1 MDRIAYL
8 IKYRLKFLFPIVE
21 AISFVVVFV
30 MYFKKRRRAL
40 SKALISGTFSDI
52 DCTIRSLTSVDAR
65 VVSEFLQQSSK
76 DHIKY
81 FKPHEFDESS
91 VRKVLTS
98 TSFMTYGLFLEDRLI
113 AYALLR
119 LAPNGTAYIG
129 RVVNSNFSGKG
140 IGKYLSRYLYWQ
152 ASCCGLRP
160 RSTISKLNL
169 ASIKSHESVAS
180 YKVIAELPNDYLMLE
195 FEVNPTTAPSLKL

>member
-21 AISFVVVFV
+21 VISFAVVFL
-30 MYFKKRRRAL
+30 MYYKKRRRAL

-52 DCTIRSLTSVDAR
+52 DCTIRTLTSVDAR

-129 RVVNSNFSGKG
+129 RVVNSKFSGKG
-140 IGKYLSRYLYWQ
+140 MGKYLLATYIGKRVVVGYGHVQLLVS
-152 ASCCGLRP
+152 SILRQLSLMSQL
-160 RSTISKLNL
+160 R
-169 ASIKSHESVAS
+169 AIK
-180 YKVIAELPNDYLMLE
+180 
-195 FEVNPTTAPSLKL
+195 